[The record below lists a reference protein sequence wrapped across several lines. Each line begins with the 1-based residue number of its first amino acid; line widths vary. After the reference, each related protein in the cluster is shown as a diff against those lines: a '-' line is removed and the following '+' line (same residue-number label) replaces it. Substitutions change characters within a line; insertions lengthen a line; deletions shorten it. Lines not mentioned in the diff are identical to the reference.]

1 MNNHTYSHR
10 VGDMLEKIGID
21 SAQPSQNPL
30 VSLVTC
36 TNRPDMISNIM
47 HNYSH
52 QTWENRELIIVID
65 CLDNEFQEIKDSL
78 RDREDVTLHKVPNGL
93 SLGHCF
99 NTGMAL
105 SKGDFIA
112 KFDDDD
118 LMVPIT

>member
-1 MNNHTYSHR
+1 MLPHGITVVDSLNDATAAIDHLLENDEERQRSAHLGYRHVMNNHTYSHR

-52 QTWENRELIIVID
+52 QTWENLELIIVID
-65 CLDNEFQEIKDSL
+65 CLDNEFQKIKDSSS
-78 RDREDVTLHKVPNGL
+78 ETEK
-93 SLGHCF
+93 
-99 NTGMAL
+99 T
-105 SKGDFIA
+105 
-112 KFDDDD
+112 
-118 LMVPIT
+118 